1 MPTDYGGP
9 VPQDEWSARSADA
22 IGRRIGERRRGLG
35 LSVQQLSDAAAEL
48 GVTIKRP
55 VLSNLEHGRR
65 HTITEAEIRVLARVL
80 GVPPIL
86 LTFPVGAEDEVEILP
101 GEIVSTWDAARW
113 FTGEAP
119 YPGDDRRRWSQTQNA
134 AEMYRAH
141 DLHVDAWLSALAV
154 LNDELSGRAELA
166 ESRRRVAERDL
177 QELRGDMR
185 AAGLH
190 PPRLTD
196 ELVGLTQVLNE
207 QGGDTDGSTESAAD
221 PSR

>member
-1 MPTDYGGP
+1 M
-9 VPQDEWSARSADA
+9 
-22 IGRRIGERRRGLG
+22 
-35 LSVQQLSDAAAEL
+35 QQLSDAAAEL

-80 GVPPIL
+80 RVPPIL
-86 LTFPVGAEDEVEILP
+86 LTFPVGTEDEVEILP

-119 YPGDDRRRWSQTQNA
+119 YPGDDRRRWSLAQNA
-134 AEMYRAH
+134 TEMYRAH
-141 DLHVDAWLSALAV
+141 DQHVDAWLSALAV
-154 LNDELSGRAELA
+154 LNDELPGRAEVLA
-166 ESRRRVAERDL
+166 EARRRVAERDL
-177 QELRGDMR
+177 RELRGDMR

-196 ELVGLTQVLNE
+196 ELVGLKRVLDE